1 MIYSNFLGWPIN
13 LFVHAPSCIHGGY
26 KHEFERFYKF
36 SISISIYCQTSSEDS
51 NIADAMAFTPLTL
64 FYLLL
69 SLLSLQ
75 VAAESVDVVDGLA
88 ARQAP
93 GGGGAAPAGGPAGGS
108 VPTVVSCAEYSRIAN
123 LTIIGKNST
132 YRAAFLRSGPFGTDQ
147 MSGMVDQAAPL
158 LPPLTLD
165 KTLNQ
170 QCGNSTAIAL
180 AGAEANFT
188 QGIVADFTIAE
199 APGIGV
205 EGFSTLIIVT
215 VITLFM
221 GLVWMTME

>member
-1 MIYSNFLGWPIN
+1 M
-13 LFVHAPSCIHGGY
+13 V
-26 KHEFERFYKF
+26 
-36 SISISIYCQTSSEDS
+36 
-51 NIADAMAFTPLTL
+51 FTPVTL

-75 VAAESVDVVDGLA
+75 VAAESVDIVDGLA

-93 GGGGAAPAGGPAGGS
+93 GGGGGAPAGGQAGGL

-147 MSGMVDQAAPL
+147 MSGMVDQAAVL

-165 KTLNQ
+165 KTLNA

-205 EGFSTLIIVT
+205 EGFTTMIIVT
-215 VITLFM
+215 VITIFM

>member
-1 MIYSNFLGWPIN
+1 MI
-13 LFVHAPSCIHGGY
+13 
-26 KHEFERFYKF
+26 F
-36 SISISIYCQTSSEDS
+36 SPFS
-51 NIADAMAFTPLTL
+51 L

-75 VAAESVDVVDGLA
+75 VAAESVDIVDGLA

-93 GGGGAAPAGGPAGGS
+93 GGGAPAGGQAGGQ

-170 QCGNSTAIAL
+170 QCGNATAIAL

-188 QGIVADFTIAE
+188 QGIVADFAIAE

-205 EGFSTLIIVT
+205 DGFTTLIVVT
-215 VITLFM
+215 VLTLFM

>member
-1 MIYSNFLGWPIN
+1 
-13 LFVHAPSCIHGGY
+13 
-26 KHEFERFYKF
+26 
-36 SISISIYCQTSSEDS
+36 
-51 NIADAMAFTPLTL
+51 MAFTPVTL

-93 GGGGAAPAGGPAGGS
+93 GGGGGAAPAGGQVGGS

-123 LTIIGKNST
+123 MTIIGKNST

-147 MSGMVDQAAPL
+147 MSGIVDQAAPL

-170 QCGNSTAIAL
+170 QCGNATAIAL

-205 EGFSTLIIVT
+205 EGVSTLIIVA
-215 VITLFM
+215 VLSLFM
-221 GLVWMTME
+221 GTVWMTME

>member
-1 MIYSNFLGWPIN
+1 
-13 LFVHAPSCIHGGY
+13 
-26 KHEFERFYKF
+26 
-36 SISISIYCQTSSEDS
+36 
-51 NIADAMAFTPLTL
+51 MAFTPLTL

-93 GGGGAAPAGGPAGGS
+93 GGGAGAAAPAGGQAGGN

-123 LTIIGKNST
+123 YTIIGKNST

-147 MSGMVDQAAPL
+147 MSSMVDLAAPL
-158 LPPLTLD
+158 LPALTLD
-165 KTLNQ
+165 RTLNQ

-188 QGIVADFTIAE
+188 QGIVADFTIVE

-205 EGFSTLIIVT
+205 DGYSTLIIVT
-215 VITLFM
+215 VLTLFM

>member
-1 MIYSNFLGWPIN
+1 
-13 LFVHAPSCIHGGY
+13 
-26 KHEFERFYKF
+26 
-36 SISISIYCQTSSEDS
+36 
-51 NIADAMAFTPLTL
+51 MAFTPVTL

-69 SLLSLQ
+69 SLLSLH
-75 VAAESVDVVDGLA
+75 VAAESVDVVDGLV

-93 GGGGAAPAGGPAGGS
+93 GGGAAPAGGQAGGS

-123 LTIIGKNST
+123 MTIIGKNST

-147 MSGMVDQAAPL
+147 MSGIVDQAAPL

-165 KTLNQ
+165 RTLNQ
-170 QCGNSTAIAL
+170 QCGNATAIAL

-205 EGFSTLIIVT
+205 AGESTLIIVT

-221 GLVWMTME
+221 GTIWMTME